1 MMAASLTQGI
11 TDMPTAFISGANRGL
26 GLELTRQYLE
36 QGWSVIS
43 ASRGS
48 SSELDELSKQPRLE
62 TYRLDLTDDTALSD
76 FAAGIRD
83 RKIDVLL
90 NNAGTMGRNSFA
102 EHGLETGRF
111 GSFDRSEWHEILD
124 VNLCTP
130 MHLAELLVDQ
140 VAASERGR
148 IITISSML
156 GSMGLNTVGGLYA
169 YRASKA
175 AVNAIMKSMAID
187 LSPRGITAIA
197 LHPGYVRTDMSGPM
211 AEIDPADSAAGMIR
225 VIDDLTLE
233 DSGKI
238 LAWDGSELP
247 W

>member
-1 MMAASLTQGI
+1 
-11 TDMPTAFISGANRGL
+11 MPTVLITGANRGL

-36 QGWSVIS
+36 KGWQVIS

-48 SSELDELSKQPRLE
+48 SPTLDELSEQPGLE
-62 TYRLDLTDDTALSD
+62 AYRLDLTDDAALSD
-76 FAAGIRD
+76 FAAAIGER
-83 RKIDVLL
+83 RIDVLL
-90 NNAGTMGRNSFA
+90 NNAGTMGRYNFA
-102 EHGLETGRF
+102 ELGLKSGRF

-124 VNLCTP
+124 INLCTP
-130 MHLAELLVDQ
+130 MRLAELLVDQ
-140 VAASERGR
+140 VAACERGR

-175 AVNAIMKSMAID
+175 AVNAMMKSMAVD
-187 LSPRGITAIA
+187 LAPRGIIAIA
-197 LHPGYVRTDMSGPM
+197 LHPGFVRTDMSGPM
-211 AEIDPADSAAGMIR
+211 AEIEAVDSAAGMIR
-225 VIDDLTLE
+225 VIDDVTLE
-233 DSGKI
+233 DSGKV